1 MQLTYKNANRIIFG
15 IAIIICIIW
24 IILDY
29 TIIVGSILIANIILF
44 IAWWFYKDK
53 PRKPTK
59 FEVMGSYI
67 CGIISL
73 ILCLLFNS
81 LTYLFIPLIFLSMA
95 IVHHVLFT
103 ALKNRGGKK
112 KYKHHELEHT
122 DREKNA
128 HLLRKRRR
136 KGKWKI

>member
-1 MQLTYKNANRIIFG
+1 MQLTYKNSNQIIFG

-24 IILDY
+24 IILGY
-29 TIIVGSILIANIILF
+29 TIIVGSILIATFIIF

-59 FEVMGSYI
+59 FEVIGAYI

-81 LTYLFIPLIFLSMA
+81 IAYLFIPLIFLSMA
-95 IVHHVLFT
+95 IVHHVLFI
-103 ALKNRGGKK
+103 ALKNRGV
-112 KYKHHELEHT
+112 
-122 DREKNA
+122 RKN
-128 HLLRKRRR
+128 
-136 KGKWKI
+136 INNTS